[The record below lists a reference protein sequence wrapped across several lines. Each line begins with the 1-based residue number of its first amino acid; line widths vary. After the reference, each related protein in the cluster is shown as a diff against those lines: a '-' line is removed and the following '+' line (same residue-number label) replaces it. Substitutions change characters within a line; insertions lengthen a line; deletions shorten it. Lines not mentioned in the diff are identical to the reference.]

1 MQLSIDSCIKF
12 FHVSKGQVV
21 SSSAA
26 VLTLLDTSY
35 SAREIYLEKWEWYD
49 KLLRR
54 FFLKNKNKHQGL
66 LFHSDYPLKPL
77 SLQTNSP

>member
-35 SAREIYLEKWEWYD
+35 LAREIYLEK
-49 KLLRR
+49 
-54 FFLKNKNKHQGL
+54 
-66 LFHSDYPLKPL
+66 
-77 SLQTNSP
+77 